1 MRERESNREECP
13 SLRRSARSKR
23 RWRRPAQAR
32 EYELGAGVQL
42 GLFPFNC
49 REKTRTKWRERE
61 REGGIFTEYFLI
73 IPKSEVREREG
84 KESRK
89 TQIKSKTRHEHCE
102 GLSLSH
108 THIHS
113 RYSSLC

>member
-1 MRERESNREECP
+1 MLAVKGGGGGLLKHGNMSSALEYSWAFFRSIVERKLVRNGERERE
-13 SLRRSARSKR
+13 
-23 RWRRPAQAR
+23 
-32 EYELGAGVQL
+32 
-42 GLFPFNC
+42 
-49 REKTRTKWRERE
+49 RERE